1 MNKRALLIIPGVFFI
16 GMLSLLLFGLGR
28 DPNMVPSALVNRPL
42 PEFSLPALAEDQAEL
57 NAVIASE
64 DLTGGISI
72 INFWATWCPPCHIE
86 HPYLVEISE
95 REQDVTFI
103 GVNYKDDIEEA
114 RLFLEEKGSPFE
126 KIIVDLDGSLGIDF
140 GVAGAPE
147 TFIVDSFGMIRY
159 RHVGV
164 INHQIWEETFEPV
177 ISRIK

>member
-1 MNKRALLIIPGVFFI
+1 MNKRTILLIPGVFFI
-16 GMLSLLLFGLGR
+16 SMLGLLLFGLGR

-42 PEFSLPALAEDQAEL
+42 PDFSLPSLEL
-57 NAVIASE
+57 NLMQEAIQISSE
-64 DLTGGISI
+64 DISGGVSI

-95 REQDVTFI
+95 REQDLTFI
-103 GVNYKDDIEEA
+103 GVNYKDDLNEA

-126 KIIVDLDGSLGIDF
+126 KIIVDLNGSLGIDF
-140 GVAGAPE
+140 GLAGAPE
-147 TFIVDSFGMIRY
+147 TFIVDSLGVIRY

-177 ISRIK
+177 ISQIK

>member
-1 MNKRALLIIPGVFFI
+1 MNKRALFIIPGLLFI
-16 GMLSLLLFGLGR
+16 SMLGLLLFGLGR

-42 PEFSLPALAEDQAEL
+42 PEFSLPGLELDAAESIAL
-57 NAVIASE
+57 ITPE

-95 REQDVTFI
+95 REQGLSFI
-103 GVNYKDDIEEA
+103 GVNYKDDLNEA
-114 RLFLEEKGSPFE
+114 RLFLEEKGSPFK

-177 ISRIK
+177 ISSIQ